1 MADNTE
7 LGESQRRTGL
17 WVAIGLLLLVF
28 GFTVALTLPTYVNRS
43 NPFWFV
49 GMLVIFGAALSL
61 IAVVFRWLGLA
72 SRDEAFALPSG
83 SVRTLL
89 AIGVMVLFAVFGLD
103 AVSVSDDS
111 LTHRLSDQPMATA
124 TAPAAPA
131 LLDAEIKRYERQGM
145 AVVVDSVG
153 AASAAL
159 KLYRIDR
166 VKPPETTDMQKQV
179 LTALVTLLTSVVS
192 FYFGSRS
199 VEAARDSKD
208 KAAAGAGGT
217 GGGAA
222 GGTAGGTGGGG
233 LTAAVDAQ
241 LKRIDS
247 AIADG
252 SQRLAA
258 LQSEPAA
265 TGNEAAL
272 ATALALLAAQAPALG
287 ADRSKLGALL
297 ADVRA
302 GGAQGTAVDEALV
315 ALQQRVDAFTQTLAE
330 AEALVAKG

>member
-217 GGGAA
+217 GGG
-222 GGTAGGTGGGG
+222 TGGGG

-241 LKRIDS
+241 IKRIDS

-258 LQSEPAA
+258 LQAEPAA
-265 TGNEAAL
+265 TGNEVAL